1 MIFQPHKSLLRGK
14 KLLFNTGELGAIVE
28 VLVITL
34 FDEEYRGPS
43 RFCNAISKSHLFGF
57 CVGHRRAHG
66 FLDERNSAFISFSVA
81 LRRAKPKYAEAI
93 HTFLPEAERDLR
105 GGQERGINRGD
116 VRQAQLLRTTTPT
129 ACLASRKHAEPVP
142 GFSGAVLSCAAIL
155 RSLLPLRTTRNELLL
170 KCFARVGV
178 RIPFCRP
185 I

>member
-66 FLDERNSAFISFSVA
+66 FLD
-81 LRRAKPKYAEAI
+81 
-93 HTFLPEAERDLR
+93 D
-105 GGQERGINRGD
+105 
-116 VRQAQLLRTTTPT
+116 
-129 ACLASRKHAEPVP
+129 
-142 GFSGAVLSCAAIL
+142 AIL
-155 RSLLPLRTTRNELLL
+155 RSSVSRSRSGERNRNTRRRYIPSSQKPNETCEAARSAASTGVTCGRPSSCARRLRPHVSHRGSTPNRFQDFPGP
-170 KCFARVGV
+170 CFRAQ
-178 RIPFCRP
+178 PFCDHCFPFGLHGTNCFSNASRV
-185 I
+185 